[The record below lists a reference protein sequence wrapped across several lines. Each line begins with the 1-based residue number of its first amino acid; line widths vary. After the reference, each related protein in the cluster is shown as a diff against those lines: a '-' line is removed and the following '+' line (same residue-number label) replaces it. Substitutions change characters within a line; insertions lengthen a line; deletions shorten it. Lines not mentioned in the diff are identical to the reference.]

1 MYYPVSNYINVTK
14 MKFLIDFFPVLAFF
28 IAYYIPDN
36 LEQRMYMAT
45 AAAIVAAFVQVSL
58 YWLIHRRFEKMHLIT
73 LVIILVLGG
82 LTLLLH
88 DKRIF
93 MWKPTVVNWLF
104 AVAFLL
110 SEFIGKKPMIQR
122 MMDHAIN
129 IPKPI
134 WYTLNRS
141 WTAFFIFSGAIN
153 LYVAFNFPEN
163 IWVNFKMFGI
173 LGLTLLFAI
182 VQAFYLA
189 KHMVEPEQNGSQS

>member
-1 MYYPVSNYINVTK
+1 

-129 IPKPI
+129 IPTPI

-153 LYVAFNFPEN
+153 LYVAFNFPED

-173 LGLTLLFAI
+173 LGLTLLFA
-182 VQAFYLA
+182 VAQAFYLA
-189 KHMVEPEQNGSQS
+189 KHMVEPEQKGGQS

>member
-1 MYYPVSNYINVTK
+1 MYYPLSNDINVTK

-88 DKRIF
+88 DKRFF

-104 AVAFLL
+104 AVAFLI

-141 WTAFFIFSGAIN
+141 WTVFFIFSGAIN

-182 VQAFYLA
+182 AQAFYLA
-189 KHMVEPEQNGSQS
+189 KHMVEPEQNGGQT

>member
-1 MYYPVSNYINVTK
+1 MYYPVSNYIHNTK

-45 AAAIVAAFVQVSL
+45 AAAIVAAFVQVGL

-88 DKRIF
+88 DKRFF

-129 IPKPI
+129 IPVPI

-173 LGLTLLFAI
+173 LGLTLVFAI
-182 VQAFYLA
+182 AQAFYLA
-189 KHMVEPEQNGSQS
+189 KHMVEPEQNSGQS

>member
-1 MYYPVSNYINVTK
+1 MYYPLSNYINVTK

-104 AVAFLL
+104 AIAFLL

-134 WYTLNRS
+134 WYALNRS

-182 VQAFYLA
+182 AQAFYLA